1 LNPTAVYVQTNDAD
15 ANELIA
21 FGRADDGTLFPLGR
35 AATGGRG
42 NGKPHL
48 PSQSSVALSPDGRF
62 VLVTNAGSDD
72 VSVLSVDGPALVSR
86 VASGGASPKSVAVH
100 GSLVYVLN
108 TEGDPGVAGFRL
120 GEDGSP
126 APIAGAGG
134 ALSSPDADPAQVAF
148 SPDGQTLVVTERGTN
163 GISTFAVREDGT
175 LDGPTA
181 FPSAGATPYGFDFAR
196 DGALVVTEAF
206 GGEVGAAA
214 ASSYRFDGATAL
226 RTVSSSV
233 GNTRSEVCWAAATRD
248 GRFVFVTNFGDGTIS
263 SYEIGDD
270 GSLSLRDAIAA
281 TTVEGAK
288 GVRDEAISRDG
299 GFLYA
304 LDADAQRVFGYA
316 VGEDGTL
323 SPIGAVG
330 GVPATVAGLAA
341 S

>member
-1 LNPTAVYVQTNDAD
+1 MRSSWNVSGPSQSRPSHRNDSWMWSTASATSRLVSVFSIRRRNSPPACRANSQLKSAVRTLPMWRRPVGLGAMRTRTDIAGHCNERGFAADCGIGQSIAARKEQPLNPTAVYVQTNDAD

-100 GSLVYVLN
+100 GSRVCVLN
-108 TEGDPGVAGFRL
+108 TEGDPGVAGLRL

-126 APIAGAGG
+126 APIAGAWR
-134 ALSSPDADPAQVAF
+134 ALSSPAADPAQVAF

-206 GGEVGAAA
+206 GGEVGAA
-214 ASSYRFDGATAL
+214 
-226 RTVSSSV
+226 
-233 GNTRSEVCWAAATRD
+233 
-248 GRFVFVTNFGDGTIS
+248 
-263 SYEIGDD
+263 
-270 GSLSLRDAIAA
+270 
-281 TTVEGAK
+281 
-288 GVRDEAISRDG
+288 
-299 GFLYA
+299 
-304 LDADAQRVFGYA
+304 
-316 VGEDGTL
+316 
-323 SPIGAVG
+323 
-330 GVPATVAGLAA
+330 
-341 S
+341 